1 MNPGNLI
8 KLIPTYQAL
17 LSDVRKQKRYVRD
30 VLEPDIQKARQTNDG
45 SLDEEDFKKM
55 RGYYGFG
62 VPAIV
67 GEGFCTLRGRAM
79 SKKERFAN
87 TYQGAL
93 TGLFDDF
100 FDKTNPDRDD
110 ILKMMKSPEVY
121 NAESSLERLFVD
133 FLSKVHKNIEDREYF
148 ALTFRRVFD
157 AQLESELQLREDIT
171 LDQIKAITF
180 SKGGHSLL
188 FYRSVFENKLSVT
201 EEEALFNAGGLMQL
215 GNDIFD
221 VWKDAPQNIKT
232 LVTACKNISEVREV
246 FNVQMNKTL
255 SLFEQT
261 SFPRTNISKYLH
273 KLVLGISRCFFCLD
287 QLEGLESQSNGQFN
301 PAAYSREEMICDMEK
316 PLNMLRS
323 IRYYLNYTF

>member
-1 MNPGNLI
+1 MPTWRALI
-8 KLIPTYQAL
+8 
-17 LSDVRKQKRYVRD
+17 SDVKKQKRYVRN
-30 VLEPDIQKARQTNDG
+30 VLEPDIQKAMNNNDG
-45 SLDEEDFKKM
+45 SLDEEDFRKI

-79 SKKERFAN
+79 SEKERLAN

-110 ILKMMKSPEVY
+110 ILKMMNNPEVY
-121 NAESSLERLFVD
+121 HAQSSLERLFVD
-133 FLSKVHKNIEDREYF
+133 FLSKVHKNIDNKQSF
-148 ALTFRRVFD
+148 ALTFRQVFD
-157 AQLESELQLREDIT
+157 AQVESQAQMRNDIT
-171 LDQIKAITF
+171 LDQIRTITF

-188 FYRSVFENKLSVT
+188 FYRSVFENKLSDT
-201 EEEALFNAGGLMQL
+201 EEEALFTAGGLMQL

-232 LVTACKNISEVREV
+232 LVTACENISKVREV
-246 FNVQMNKTL
+246 FKEQMNKTL

-261 SFPRTNISKYLH
+261 SFPRTNIRRYLH
-273 KLVLGISRCFFCLD
+273 KLVLGISRCYVCLD
-287 QLEGLESQSNGQFN
+287 QLEGLEKQSSGQFN
-301 PAAYSREEMICDMEK
+301 PSAYSREEMICDMEK
-316 PLNMLRS
+316 PLNMFRS
-323 IRYYLNYTF
+323 VRYYLNYTF